1 MNWRLISIILVC
13 ATVGLGIWAWRTA
26 QKRDFDVVFGV
37 SRDDA
42 LQWAERARE
51 DSSVEIVE
59 LRIVDG
65 KVTHVP
71 VPDDELDE
79 HVRNEESVLVRRWL
93 SNETGAGITGLLAT
107 HGYPD
112 AAGVAGETAD
122 AAAGQRT
129 RTRALT
135 LAAVVA
141 GLAAL
146 ASGILAARRNR
157 SIAGTEH
164 RR

>member
-1 MNWRLISIILVC
+1 MNWRLISIVLAC

-26 QKRDFDVVFGV
+26 QQRDFDVVFGV

-51 DSSVEIVE
+51 DRSVEIVE

-65 KVTHVP
+65 RVTHEP

-79 HVRNEESVLVRRWL
+79 HVRNEETVLVRRWL
-93 SNETGAGITGLLAT
+93 SSETGAGITGLLAT

-112 AAGVAGETAD
+112 AAGVAGETAA

-146 ASGILAARRNR
+146 ASGVLAARRSR
-157 SIAGTEH
+157 TIDGAASP
-164 RR
+164 R